1 MSKLIE
7 SAASPNSVHLLA
19 RVVMAAY
26 ALAFTGNAVALI
38 AA

>member
-7 SAASPNSVHLLA
+7 SATSPHGAYLLA
-19 RVVMAAY
+19 RVVMTAY
-26 ALAFTGNAVALI
+26 ALAFTGNAIALI

>member
-7 SAASPNSVHLLA
+7 TAASPHGAYLLA

-26 ALAFTGNAVALI
+26 AMAFTGNAVALI